1 MQNIVRQIFFPQN
14 SDIGTIFSRI
24 LRLAKLLS
32 LFRLLRLSRLVRYV
46 GQWEEV
52 IVSHFIFNLF
62 AMQLFVPLVVCLPLA
77 TILEERTSTRDRK
90 LLAQFILAPL
100 CKPSG

>member
-1 MQNIVRQIFFPQN
+1 MQNFFRQQIVKD
-14 SDIGTIFSRI
+14 SDIGKIFPRI

-62 AMQLFVPLVVCLPLA
+62 TMQLFVPLVVYLPLA
-77 TILEERTSTRDRK
+77 TILEEKTSTRDRK
-90 LLAQFILAPL
+90 LLAQFILDPL
-100 CKPSG
+100 SKPS

>member
-1 MQNIVRQIFFPQN
+1 MQNIFRQNIVQD
-14 SDIGTIFSRI
+14 SDIGKIFSRI

-52 IVSHFIFNLF
+52 IVSNFIFNLF
-62 AMQLFVPLVVCLPLA
+62 AMQLFVPLIVRLPLA
-77 TILEERTSTRDRK
+77 TILEEKTSTRDRN
-90 LLAQFILAPL
+90 LLAQFILVPL
-100 CKPSG
+100 SKPSG